1 MARAATSYRSKR
13 MKQYFVQTF
22 GCQMNVH
29 DSRRIEEVLVQ
40 SGYREAPEPALADL
54 LVVNTCSVRDK
65 AEHKLM
71 SLLGTF
77 RPLKEARRGTVLAV
91 AGCVA
96 QQEGERLLRKAPFVD
111 IVLGPDNIPELPAL
125 IREAEQGGP
134 PVTRTVF
141 DMDDPQFLSSK
152 PRANRREVTAYVTV
166 MKGCDERCTFC
177 IVPYTRGSE
186 RYRPADEIVAEIA
199 EWVEGGVRE
208 VTLLGQTV
216 NSWHEPG
223 EAADAAKAASKLAP
237 SSSQFAG
244 LLRRIDREVPGLLRL
259 RYTSPHPR
267 HITPELIA
275 AHADLKVLPA
285 HVHLPVQ
292 SGSDTVLRR
301 MARRYTAEDYIART
315 DALKAAKPGLT
326 LSTDFIVGF
335 PGETDEDFE
344 QTLALVRRVGFVAAF
359 GFKYSARPYT
369 PALKLGDEVPE
380 DVKDERLARLFSVVE
395 TQQQLH
401 LHSLVGSQLQ
411 VLVEGPS
418 PGDTGRFAGRSE
430 RNEIVHLIAPEG
442 NDPTGDLVKVT
453 IDEPFRHSLSGYMR
467 GAEGQTSGAG
477 RTRLSVVNAGGSI

>member
-1 MARAATSYRSKR
+1 

-29 DSRRIEEVLVQ
+29 DSRRIEEVLRA
-40 SGYREAPEPALADL
+40 SGYRETSEPALADL
-54 LVVNTCSVRDK
+54 LLVNTCSVREK

-77 RPLKEARRGTVLAV
+77 RPFKEAQRGTILAV
-91 AGCVA
+91 TGCVA

-125 IREAEQGGP
+125 IREVEQGAP
-134 PVTRTVF
+134 PITRTVF
-141 DMDDPQFLSSK
+141 DMDDPQFLRAK
-152 PRANRREVTAYVTV
+152 PHADRREVTAYVTV

-186 RYRPADEIVAEIA
+186 RYRPADQIVGEIRDLVQR
-199 EWVEGGVRE
+199 GVRE
-208 VTLLGQTV
+208 ITLLGQTV

-223 EAADAAKAASKLAP
+223 ADAEASKSESRLAAST
-237 SSSQFAG
+237 SRFAG
-244 LLRRIDREVPGLLRL
+244 LLRRIAEDVPDLWRL

-267 HITPELIA
+267 HITAELVA
-275 AHADLKVLPA
+275 AHADLRVLPS

-292 SGSDTVLRR
+292 SGSDRLLRR
-301 MARRYTAEDYIART
+301 MARRYTAEEYIART
-315 DALKAAKPGLT
+315 DALKQAKAGLT
-326 LSTDFIVGF
+326 LSGDFIVGF

-344 QTLALVRRVGFVAAF
+344 QTLELVRRVGFVAAF
-359 GFKYSARPYT
+359 AFKYSPRPYT
-369 PALKLGDEVPE
+369 PALKLGDEVSE
-380 DVKDERLARLFSVVE
+380 EVKDDRLARLFALVE
-395 TQQQLH
+395 TQQQAH
-401 LHSLVGSQLQ
+401 LRSLVGQDVQ

-442 NDPTGDLVKVT
+442 RDPTGELVTVT
-453 IDEPFRHSLSGYMR
+453 IDEPFRHSLSGYMT
-467 GAEGQTSGAG
+467 GAKGLVDIRP
-477 RTRLSVVNAGGSI
+477 RTRLSVLGAGGAV

>member
-1 MARAATSYRSKR
+1 

-29 DSRRIEEVLVQ
+29 DSRRIEEVLRQ
-40 SGYREAPEPALADL
+40 SGYQPAEEPALANL
-54 LVVNTCSVRDK
+54 LIVNTCSVREK

-77 RPLKEARRGTVLAV
+77 RPFKESQRGMVLAV

-96 QQEGERLLRKAPFVD
+96 QQEGEKLLRKAPFVD

-125 IREAEQGGP
+125 IREIEQGAP

-141 DMDDPQFLSSK
+141 DMDDPQFL
-152 PRANRREVTAYVTV
+152 RATPHADRREVTAYVTV

-177 IVPYTRGSE
+177 IVPHTRGSE

-199 EWVEGGVRE
+199 ELVAGGVRE

-223 EAADAAKAASKLAP
+223 MEAEAAKRASKTAAST
-237 SSSQFAG
+237 SQFAA
-244 LLRRIDREVPGLLRL
+244 LLRRIAWEVPELLRL

-267 HITPELIA
+267 HITPELVA
-275 AHADLKVLPA
+275 AHADLDLLPA

-292 SGSDTVLRR
+292 SGSDRILRR
-301 MARRYTAEDYIART
+301 MARRYTAEDYVRRA
-315 DALKAAKPGLT
+315 DALQAARAGLT
-326 LSTDFIVGF
+326 LSADFIVGF
-335 PGETDEDFE
+335 PGETEEDFE
-344 QTLALVRRVGFVAAF
+344 QTLELVKRVGFVAAF
-359 GFKYSARPYT
+359 AFKYSPRPYT
-369 PALKLGDEVPE
+369 PALNLGDEVAE
-380 DVKDERLARLFSVVE
+380 EVKDERLARLFAVVE
-395 TQQQLH
+395 TQQQAH
-401 LHSLVGSQLQ
+401 LRSLVGRELQ

-430 RNEIVHLIAPEG
+430 RNEIVHLVAPESS
-442 NDPTGDLVKVT
+442 DPTGELVTVT
-453 IDEPFRHSLSGYMR
+453 IDEPFRHSLSGYMP
-467 GAEGQTSGAG
+467 GAEHRDLGG
-477 RTRLSVVNAGGSI
+477 RRARLSVLDAGGSV